1 MAARSEEVFIHLQV
15 TGAGESRR
23 DIDNVSRALDRL
35 DKKTGQHTDSLKENT
50 KAQGSNNAQTARANQ
65 LNDSRAGTMGRV
77 NRIHNDFNKTLK
89 FNDTLEKKLTK
100 TQDTYIRGLTRRSSA
115 ASTFDRT
122 SDTLAK
128 REVLRATRTE
138 RSLASIAEK
147 GWKNQERLTKKYQK
161 RISRI
166 TGGGGRGRSGFGGG
180 GGGRR
185 ILGRGAG
192 RVGLMGVLIG
202 TAIEGIPLLATGL
215 NALGA
220 AGIAAANGLAPLVG
234 ILGALPAGLLALGSA
249 GAVIGMAFGGLSKA
263 IGGDAKAMA
272 LLGPN
277 TQAFVQAIIDSK
289 GPMNTLRRYVQETFM
304 DGLGFE
310 IRNLVVNYLPALHK
324 HLGTIA
330 TDLNAAGKE
339 TIGWFSTKDGAGVMN
354 NIFSNNENIISK
366 WAVSGTQLLQLF
378 LRIGSAAGPMLT
390 AMSEDFMNFISGLNG
405 AAAGNS
411 GGLEGFFTGSYDRL
425 KQVLGVLGDFGTGI
439 YNIVRLADPLTS
451 FLGTW
456 ITDLA
461 SGFSDWTASVGGQAS
476 ITSYFEDMREPMR
489 AIIDLAGKLAGGL
502 FAIAQSDNFVKFM
515 DKLSGENGLIDG
527 LVKIFKNADTTFLDA
542 WIIFFGAI
550 EKFASGGGLEMLG
563 NVAVQIANIFKTLV
577 DVWSTLPPMLQQA
590 LVAAIVVGV
599 VAPGAPGAIIGGIGR
614 LGGGGAAAA
623 GGGGV
628 LAGGGLGAAA
638 TIAGGVA
645 IPLMLTQMVNKA
657 LANWEGVNTAEQNAN
672 SILGGG
678 VYNDDSK
685 LNKDFKF
692 GSSDLFNGLLF
703 GSTPGAG
710 TLGKSLGAQQNA
722 KDLFASVGLGWVTD
736 LQNARADL
744 ANSLGFKIGDTQ
756 LNEKF
761 ASADQALADLASGG
775 NLPAAVQALRDI
787 RDESGLTADQMY
799 AKFPKMKAVFDLLA
813 PGVDAFTS
821 SVGTF
826 NDNILAILT
835 HLQTVNTQI
844 GAQDFSGSGSTSG
857 GPTVIP
863 MNFAGGLVGAG
874 TPSFVGE
881 LGPELAVSRNGGIG
895 MVGLNG
901 PQLIRPGHDLGIL
914 PNSALHGGGTGNAP
928 DWAVKAL
935 NGGGLG
941 SDNAARIAA
950 AQSKQNAA
958 DQRPINIDVR
968 VSNPSSNVDVTQAV
982 VNAVR
987 EIEKD
992 KRERK

>member
-1 MAARSEEVFIHLQV
+1 MAKSEEVFIHLQV

-35 DKKTGQHTDSLKENT
+35 DKKTGQHTNTLKENT
-50 KAQGSNNAQTARANQ
+50 KAQGTNNAQTARANQ
-65 LNDSRAGTMGRV
+65 LNESRTGTMGRV
-77 NRIHNDFNKTLK
+77 NRVHKDFNNLLKTHE
-89 FNDTLEKKLTK
+89 TLEKRLTK
-100 TQDTYIRGLTRRSSA
+100 TQDTYIRGLTRRGSA
-115 ASTFDRT
+115 ATNFDRT
-122 SDTLAK
+122 SNAMAK
-128 REVLRATRTE
+128 REILRATRTE
-138 RSLASIAEK
+138 KSLASIAEK

-192 RVGLMGVLIG
+192 RIGLMGVLIG

-220 AGIAAANGLAPLVG
+220 AGLAAANGLAPLVG

-330 TDLNAAGKE
+330 ADLNAAGKE

-390 AMSEDFMNFISGLNG
+390 AMSEDFMKFISGLNG

-411 GGLEGFFTGSYDRL
+411 GGLEGFFTGSYERL

-439 YNIVRLADPLTS
+439 YNIVKLADPLTS

-461 SGFSDWTASVGGQAS
+461 SGFRDWTESVGGQAS

-515 DKLSGENGLIDG
+515 DKLSGDGGLIDG
-527 LVKIFKNADTTFLDA
+527 LVNIFKNADTTFLDA
-542 WIIFFGAI
+542 WIVFFGAI
-550 EKFASGGGLEMLG
+550 EKFAAGGGLKMLG
-563 NVAVQIANIFKTLV
+563 DIALAIATALSKIV
-577 DVWSTLPPMLQQA
+577 DVWSTLPGALQQA
-590 LVAAIVVGV
+590 LVAALVVGI

-623 GGGGV
+623 GGG
-628 LAGGGLGAAA
+628 ALGAGALATAA
-638 TIAGGVA
+638 TVAAGVA
-645 IPLMLTQMVNKA
+645 IPLVLTQMLNKA
-657 LANWEGVNTAEQNAN
+657 LTNWEGVNTPEQNAN

-678 VYNDDSK
+678 VYNNDSK

-692 GSSDLFNGLLF
+692 GSSDLINGLLF
-703 GSTPGAG
+703 GAAPGAG
-710 TLGKSLGAQQNA
+710 TLGNSLQAQQSRD
-722 KDLFASVGLGWVTD
+722 DLFKSVGLGWVTD
-736 LQNARADL
+736 LQKARDSFAS
-744 ANSLGFKIGDTQ
+744 SLGFKIGDTQ

-761 ASADQALADLASGG
+761 ASADQALADLANGG

-787 RDESGLTADQMY
+787 KDESGLTADQMY

-826 NDNILAILT
+826 NGNILAIINS
-835 HLQTVNTQI
+835 LQNVNTQI

-881 LGPELAVSRNGGIG
+881 LGPELAVSRTGGIG

-914 PNSALHGGGTGNAP
+914 PNSALYGGSTGNAP

-941 SDNAARIAA
+941 SDNAARVAA
-950 AQSKQNAA
+950 AQSKQNAT
-958 DQRPINIDVR
+958 DQRPINVK
-968 VSNPSSNVDVTQAV
+968 VEVNNPSSNVDVTQAV